1 MKTAVEWLIEKLD
14 INGVVIPMQIEY
26 LAKEMEDEQRR
37 KDYIKGRKDG
47 IRTMKIISLYPY
59 DDVFQ
64 VVSEDESSVYY
75 QGSLQECE
83 NYIQAKQILSN
94 Q

>member
-1 MKTAVEWLIEKLD
+1 
-14 INGVVIPMQIEY
+14 
-26 LAKEMEDEQRR
+26 
-37 KDYIKGRKDG
+37 
-47 IRTMKIISLYPY
+47 MKIISLYPY

>member
-1 MKTAVEWLIEKLD
+1 
-14 INGVVIPMQIEY
+14 
-26 LAKEMEDEQRR
+26 
-37 KDYIKGRKDG
+37 
-47 IRTMKIISLYPY
+47 MKIISLYPY

-64 VVSEDESSVYY
+64 VVSEDELEIYY
-75 QGSLQECE
+75 QGSKEDCE